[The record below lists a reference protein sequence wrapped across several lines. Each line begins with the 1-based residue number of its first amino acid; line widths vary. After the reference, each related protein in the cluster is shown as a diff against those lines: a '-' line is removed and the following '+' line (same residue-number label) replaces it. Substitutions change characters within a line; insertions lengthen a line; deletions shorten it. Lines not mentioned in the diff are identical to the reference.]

1 MSMAECTRCRLDR
14 RLLRLLTP
22 PHGTIPPGLDKLR
35 EGLVRAGRPDHMMD
49 WLNNPGVCPVLQ
61 AVAGRGATTNEALDA
76 LPPGGTRDHVR
87 TMMVATGVLPPAT
100 SASRP
105 WSTGSA
111 RPPALADPVSRQ
123 VLHGYAV
130 WHHLHCLRG
139 RLDCRAAS
147 RGQAKSVQDNVTAA
161 AALIRWLEER
171 GLTLAACTQAGHDQW
186 MTGDSGHRA
195 GSAGFV
201 RWAVRHRQASGLAA
215 PAVRWPG
222 PAGPLDQD
230 RRWTD
235 ARRLLHD
242 EGTGLADRVVGLL
255 VLLYA
260 QRLSDITA
268 LTTRHLQREGSR
280 TSLLLGS
287 RSVHAAR
294 PARQPRRQS
303 RGRPERTRPGPAHR
317 ANRLAVPRSLA
328 GDGAGQG
335 LARQEAPRHRGQP
348 AAGPQHRPA
357 HPGRRGPG
365 LDPGEDA
372 RHPHPGSR
380 PVSEDLLRRLGR
392 LRRRRQPQGHA
403 AARSVTSGNAR
414 ARVTTPPGCPVC
426 GSSLQGEGIP
436 RPPAG
441 RHTGN
446 GHAAAHRR
454 GPARPC
460 HRDPAAAHRASRR
473 PSRHRQRP
481 AGAVRRARRR
491 ALHPPARTTRK
502 LHRLIAELAALA
514 AAATVTKRATK
525 RLSPAGTP
533 QTPPLFEE
541 AGLSAANDG

>member
-61 AVAGRGATTNEALDA
+61 AVAARGATTHEALDA

-87 TMMVATGVLPPAT
+87 TMMVATGVLP
-100 SASRP
+100 
-105 WSTGSA
+105 A
-111 RPPALADPVSRQ
+111 RDERITALEHWISQAAGELADPVHRQ

-130 WHHLHCLRG
+130 WHRLRRLRG

-147 RGQAKSVQDNVTAA
+147 RGQAKSVQHNVTAA

-195 GSAGFV
+195 RSAGFV
-201 RWAVRHRQASGLAA
+201 RWAVRHRHASVLTA

-242 EGTGLADRVVGLL
+242 EGTGLANRVAGLL

-287 RSVHAAR
+287 RPVTLPPRSTASSPVSRTTGAH
-294 PARQPRRQS
+294 PARACPPAQPTGCSPVAGRGRRWPGTRS
-303 RGRPERTRPGPAHR
+303 AGGSTPSGSARGRPAAPPCSPWP
-317 ANRLAVPRSLA
+317 PRSRPRSWRRCSA
-328 GDGAGQG
+328 STS
-335 LARQEAPRHRGQP
+335 RQPSSIRRSPPATGPP
-348 AAGPQHRPA
+348 TPPTSAAGP
-357 HPGRRGPG
+357 RRGPFRHVTKRQSARDHPAG
-365 LDPGEDA
+365 LPGLRQPDPS
-372 RHPHPGSR
+372 PR
-380 PVSEDLLRRLGR
+380 PPAWRAQGQVLLR
-392 LRRRRQPQGHA
+392 
-403 AARSVTSGNAR
+403 
-414 ARVTTPPGCPVC
+414 
-426 GSSLQGEGIP
+426 SLQGEGIP

-441 RHTGN
+441 RQ
-446 GHAAAHRR
+446 HRKR
-454 GPARPC
+454 TRRRSPPRPGT
-460 HRDPAAAHRASRR
+460 PV
-473 PSRHRQRP
+473 PSRS
-481 AGAVRRARRR
+481 GSS
-491 ALHPPARTTRK
+491 
-502 LHRLIAELAALA
+502 
-514 AAATVTKRATK
+514 
-525 RLSPAGTP
+525 SP
-533 QTPPLFEE
+533 
-541 AGLSAANDG
+541 S